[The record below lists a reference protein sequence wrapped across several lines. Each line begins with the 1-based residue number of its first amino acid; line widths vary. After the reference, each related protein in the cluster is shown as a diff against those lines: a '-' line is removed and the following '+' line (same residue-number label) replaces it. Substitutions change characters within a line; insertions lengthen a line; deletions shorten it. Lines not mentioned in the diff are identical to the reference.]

1 MTILIA
7 FDGSAD
13 ARTAIEYAARHLKPE
28 PAVVLT
34 VWEPLLTQI
43 AWAPLAGVGA
53 MPAVV
58 DERGEQWAEEEQAQ
72 KIAEEGVRIAREA
85 GLAEA
90 TARAER
96 CSGAVWPAIVE
107 AADDVDAS
115 LIVTG
120 SRGLSGAKSVLLG
133 SVSDR
138 VLHHARRPML
148 IVPPTDDE

>member
-7 FDGSAD
+7 FDGSDD

-34 VWEPLLTQI
+34 VWEPLLTQV

-53 MPAVV
+53 MPAAV
-58 DERGEQWAEEEQAQ
+58 DEQGEQWAEEDQAERM
-72 KIAEEGVRIAREA
+72 AEEGVRIAREA
-85 GLAEA
+85 GLPEA

-96 CSGAVWPAIVE
+96 CSGAIWPAVVDV
-107 AADDVDAS
+107 ADEVDAS

-120 SRGLSGAKSVLLG
+120 SRGLSKARSVLLG

-138 VLHHARRPML
+138 VLHHARRPVL
-148 IVPPTDDE
+148 IVPRAGD

>member
-7 FDGSAD
+7 FDGSDD
-13 ARTAIEYAARHLKPE
+13 ARTAIEYAARRLKPE

-34 VWEPLLTQI
+34 VWEPLLTQV

-53 MPAVV
+53 MPAAV
-58 DERGEQWAEEEQAQ
+58 DQQGEQWAEEDQAER
-72 KIAEEGVRIAREA
+72 IAEEGVRIAREA
-85 GLAEA
+85 GLPEA

-96 CSGAVWPAIVE
+96 CSGAIWPAVVE
-107 AADDVDAS
+107 VADEVDAS

-120 SRGLSGAKSVLLG
+120 SRGLSKAKSVLLG

-138 VLHHARRPML
+138 VLHHARRPVL
-148 IVPPTDDE
+148 IVPRAGD